1 MRNILTVATI
11 FLLVSCNNGGKGDNP
26 PDTSNSNKPLIPASF
41 NYQIQ
46 KTYPHDTASFT
57 QGLVV
62 YKGSMYEGT
71 GEYGS
76 SKLLKVD
83 IPTGKALKSI
93 SLDKKYFGE
102 GITILNDTIYQL
114 TWKEHIVFAYSL
126 NNFKKLKEFPIATDG
141 WGITTDGTNLIVS
154 DGSSDLYY
162 YEPQSFKLIKKITV
176 TDSGS
181 PAYNINELEFIN
193 GFIYANQW
201 QLPYLMKIDPATAQ
215 VVAKADLTEIWR
227 RIKDKNP
234 AADVPNGIA
243 YNAATKKIY
252 ITGKKWP
259 ELYEVTFQ

>member
-1 MRNILTVATI
+1 MRTICLLGLASIL
-11 FLLVSCNNGGKGDNP
+11 FSCNGSGDGTDTV
-26 PDTSNSNKPLIPASF
+26 DTSNGIKPLIPSSF

-46 KTYPHDTASFT
+46 KTYPHDTSSFT
-57 QGLVV
+57 QGLIF

-71 GEYGS
+71 GEYGT

-83 IPTGKALKSI
+83 IPTGKALQAI

-102 GITILNDTIYQL
+102 GVTILNDTIYQL
-114 TWKEHIVFAYSL
+114 TWKEKVVFVYTMKDFRKVKELPL
-126 NNFKKLKEFPIATDG
+126 NTDG

-154 DGSSDLYY
+154 DGGSDLYF
-162 YEPQSFKLIKKITV
+162 YEPSSFKLVKKITV
-176 TDSGS
+176 TDGGS

-193 GFIYANQW
+193 GYVYANQW
-201 QLPYLMKIDPATAQ
+201 QLPYLMKIDPNTAQ

-227 RIKDKNP
+227 RIKDKDP
-234 AADVPNGIA
+234 HADVPNGIA
-243 YNAATKKIY
+243 YDSSSKKIY